1 VAHHRRVTPSVAGMI
16 VVATVLAAADWWA
29 VATGRL
35 GVERIAKPA
44 VIVALIVATLAL
56 EPAVPERIRLLV
68 LIALGASLIGDVLLL
83 PGGPFLG
90 GVVAFAA
97 AQVAYAAAFS
107 LRPLE
112 PVALVGGAVAGVIV
126 AIAIGRPILRGAPT
140 AMRLPV
146 AAYLVLILAMATLA
160 TGTTVPFAVA
170 GAWTF
175 VASDAI
181 LAWGRFADPVAG
193 ARPGWQV
200 AILATYHV
208 AQGLLV
214 LSLLV

>member
-1 VAHHRRVTPSVAGMI
+1 MI
-16 VVATVLAAADWWA
+16 VVATVLAVADWWA

-35 GVERIAKPA
+35 AVERVAKPA
-44 VIVALIVATLAL
+44 VMVALIVATLAL
-56 EPAVPERIRLLV
+56 EPAVSERIRLFV

-112 PVALVGGAVAGVIV
+112 PVALVGGALAGGLV
-126 AIAIGRPILRGAPT
+126 AIAVGRPILRGAPA
-140 AMRLPV
+140 AMRPPV

-160 TGTTVPFAVA
+160 TGTTVPFALA

-193 ARPGWQV
+193 ARPGWRV
-200 AILATYHV
+200 ASLATYHV

>member
-1 VAHHRRVTPSVAGMI
+1 MI

>member
-1 VAHHRRVTPSVAGMI
+1 MI

-83 PGGPFLG
+83 PGGPLLG

>member
-1 VAHHRRVTPSVAGMI
+1 VAHHRGVTLFVAAMFAAA
-16 VVATVLAAADWWA
+16 ATFAVADWWA

-35 GVERIAKPA
+35 AVERVVKPA
-44 VIVALIVATLAL
+44 VIAALIVAVLAL
-56 EPAVPERIRLLV
+56 EPAVPEQIRLLV

-83 PGGPFLG
+83 PGRPFLG

-97 AQVAYAAAFS
+97 AQVAYAAAFL

-112 PVALVGGAVAGVIV
+112 PIALVAGAVAGVLV
-126 AIAIGRPILRGAPT
+126 AIAIGRPILRGAPG

-146 AAYLVLILAMATLA
+146 AAYLVLILAMATSA

-193 ARPGWQV
+193 ARPGWWV
-200 AILATYHV
+200 ANLATYHV